1 MYQSYRS
8 FTSRG
13 ALVRIVTV
21 VGVGEFS
28 IEFCPKSIS
37 GYHPQTQKM
46 KPKEPHTNLLQAA
59 DVKSSAKPV
68 MSPPR
73 TIIGAKTLVSRLD

>member
-1 MYQSYRS
+1 MYQSCRS

-13 ALVRIVTV
+13 ALVRIVPV
-21 VGVGEFS
+21 SGVGEFS
-28 IEFCPKSIS
+28 IEFCSESIN
-37 GYHPQTQKM
+37 GCHPQTQKM
-46 KPKEPHTNLLQAA
+46 KLKEPHTNLLQAA

-68 MSPPR
+68 MSSPK